1 MSRLARW
8 SYPSSLFLLLLW
20 TLMSSVT
27 QLPCH
32 IMNASSKQEQLH
44 NYHAK
49 QQKLPSELCIIAW
62 HVFSFHLN
70 IVALLAREVTS
81 VAVVVRTAKPATSA
95 VSSTEVAGS
104 RAPAAPEGAPLVLL
118 PSEQTRLNTMKNWQ
132 WLNFFLH
139 QKVHWCWF
147 LSTALVT
154 AEICLDV
161 HFCHDYACFIQ
172 RNSLDKQ
179 ESWRETCGSPD
190 AVFNNWELLV
200 RHTVAP
206 LARLQPRE
214 TALVI
219 QVLSSQSRQDDPDA
233 RSLPELRSS
242 RARKR
247 KGWPVT
253 TSRANWSHLQSE
265 WAQLE

>member
-81 VAVVVRTAKPATSA
+81 VAATVVVRTAKPATRGGRQ
-95 VSSTEVAGS
+95 SSTSCTRGCATS
-104 RAPAAPEGAPLVLL
+104 P
-118 PSEQTRLNTMKNWQ
+118 PSLRTNQTQYNEELAVVE
-132 WLNFFLH
+132 LFLH
-139 QKVHWCWF
+139 QKVHWYWF

-161 HFCHDYACFIQ
+161 HFLPRLCLFHLKMSKFSGQASVVK
-172 RNSLDKQ
+172 RNL
-179 ESWRETCGSPD
+179 WFTRCC
-190 AVFNNWELLV
+190 V
-200 RHTVAP
+200 
-206 LARLQPRE
+206 
-214 TALVI
+214 
-219 QVLSSQSRQDDPDA
+219 
-233 RSLPELRSS
+233 
-242 RARKR
+242 
-247 KGWPVT
+247 
-253 TSRANWSHLQSE
+253 
-265 WAQLE
+265 

>member
-1 MSRLARW
+1 M
-8 SYPSSLFLLLLW
+8 
-20 TLMSSVT
+20 
-27 QLPCH
+27 
-32 IMNASSKQEQLH
+32 
-44 NYHAK
+44 
-49 QQKLPSELCIIAW
+49 
-62 HVFSFHLN
+62 
-70 IVALLAREVTS
+70 
-81 VAVVVRTAKPATSA
+81 AVVERTAKPATSA
-95 VSSTEVAGS
+95 VPSTEVAGS
-104 RAPAAPEGAPLVLL
+104 RAPAAPEGAPL
-118 PSEQTRLNTMKNWQ
+118 
-132 WLNFFLH
+132 
-139 QKVHWCWF
+139 
-147 LSTALVT
+147 
-154 AEICLDV
+154 
-161 HFCHDYACFIQ
+161 
-172 RNSLDKQ
+172 
-179 ESWRETCGSPD
+179 
-190 AVFNNWELLV
+190 